1 MAEIIAALDET
12 GADHLLDNVLATIVL
27 PPRSGS
33 GNLGPFVANYTAT
46 ATLANG
52 SVDLIPP
59 NIIRLVNLRLNWHLA
74 FRFSFDLSNILPDFC
89 LPQICVDIPFIGRV
103 CTPRICINWPT
114 ITIPVS
120 FGDFVL
126 ATADFRPD
134 ITLAAGV
141 WRVEAVIVGV
151 PNLQFGTTTALL
163 LAAIGAAAALVL
175 APIPFIGPFLA
186 GLVVTILGLIG
197 IAGVTGLLG
206 PILTPF
212 ISGLR
217 IPLYQQPQRFVVLPA
232 AGPVDPQ
239 VTIRLDQVT
248 AAVAHNGTEDELV
261 LGVDVSP

>member
-12 GADHLLDNVLATIVL
+12 GADRLLDHVLATIAL

-33 GNLGPFVANYTAT
+33 GNLGPFVASYTAT

-59 NIIRLVNLRLNWHLA
+59 NIIRLVDLRLNWHVD

-120 FGDFVL
+120 FGDFIRAV
-126 ATADFRPD
+126 ADFRPE
-134 ITLAAGV
+134 ITLAGGV
-141 WRVEAVIVGV
+141 WTVQAVIVGV
-151 PNLQFGTTTALL
+151 PVLQFGLTTGALL
-163 LAAIGAAAALVL
+163 VAIGAAAALIL

-186 GLVVTILGLIG
+186 GAVLAILTLIG

-206 PILTPF
+206 QILTPF
-212 ISGLR
+212 ISGLK

>member
-1 MAEIIAALDET
+1 MAEIIAAIDET
-12 GADHLLDNVLATIVL
+12 GADHLLDDVLATIVL

-46 ATLANG
+46 ARLTNG

-59 NIIRLVNLRLNWHLA
+59 NIIRLVDLRLDWHVD
-74 FRFSFDLSNILPDFC
+74 FRFSFDLSNVLPDFC

-120 FGDFVL
+120 FGDFLL
-126 ATADFRPD
+126 ATADFRPEV
-134 ITLAAGV
+134 TLAAGV
-141 WRVEAVIVGV
+141 WRVDGVIVGV
-151 PNLQFGTTTALL
+151 PVLQFGATTFLL
-163 LAAIGAAAALVL
+163 LTAIGTAAALIL
-175 APIPFIGPFLA
+175 STIPFIGPFLGGA
-186 GLVVTILGLIG
+186 VAAILFLIG
-197 IAGVTGLLG
+197 VAGVTGLLG

-217 IPLYQQPQRFVVLPA
+217 IPIYQQPQRFVVLPA

-248 AAVAHNGTEDELV
+248 AAIAHNGTEDELV